1 MKPEKLLKAM
11 PVTVFYMVAGV
22 NLLLMFGGFSDEA
35 FKRCFYI
42 LNEVF
47 GNSLIFNSVLLLICV
62 KYRLKTYSYLA
73 ASALILMNFVNLSF
87 MLLPIG
93 WSAYLELSLLGV
105 IVPFMALITGFV
117 IKKI

>member
-1 MKPEKLLKAM
+1 MNADKVLKLM
-11 PVTVFYMVAGV
+11 PVAVFYTVTGI
-22 NLLLMFGGFSDEA
+22 NFFLLFSGLSDEL
-35 FKRCFYI
+35 FKRWFYA

-47 GNSLIFNSVLLLICV
+47 GNSLIFNITLLIICV
-62 KYRLKTYSYLA
+62 KYRLKTSSYLA
-73 ASALILMNFVNLSF
+73 AIGLILMNFMNLFF

-105 IVPFMALITGFV
+105 LVPFTALITGFV